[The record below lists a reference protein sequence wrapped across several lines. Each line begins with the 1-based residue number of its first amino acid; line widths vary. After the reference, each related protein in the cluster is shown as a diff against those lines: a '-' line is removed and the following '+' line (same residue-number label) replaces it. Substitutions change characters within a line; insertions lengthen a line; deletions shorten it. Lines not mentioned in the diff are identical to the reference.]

1 MFKKPVR
8 KLLGSALIAA
18 TMFGAASANAE
29 VSFEGQTIT
38 VVIPFKEGGG
48 TSRVFRFFKPYLS
61 KYLPGN
67 PVVQLQNI
75 PGGGTIKGANFFH
88 NNQNPDGTFL
98 FATSSSVNIQQAT
111 GNDLAEFDLSEYRPV
126 MSLATT
132 THWFTRSDLASGPN
146 DISGLQARE
155 LSLFPFKTAS
165 SADLFHLWI
174 YDKLGI
180 NARPIPGLSTSAG
193 FQSFLR
199 GELQMASQGT
209 SGFLSK
215 VVPEIDAGNAVQFM
229 TLGVLQADG
238 SVAHPSYSSDAITFP
253 EMYEKV
259 NGMPLEGEDL
269 EAFKVIA
276 ANWGP
281 ASKGL
286 FLPTGTPQDV
296 VDAWRGAIRKMTE
309 DPQFIADAPGNIGPF
324 PVVIGEPVEEI
335 FANAVNLSD
344 ASKSQFNA
352 ALKKYGMTFRIP

>member
-48 TSRVFRFFKPYLS
+48 TSRVFRFFQPYLS

-259 NGMPLEGEDL
+259 NGMPLEGYRRKLGPSIQGPVLADRHAARCCGCLAWGNPEDDRRSS
-269 EAFKVIA
+269 VH
-276 ANWGP
+276 
-281 ASKGL
+281 
-286 FLPTGTPQDV
+286 
-296 VDAWRGAIRKMTE
+296 RGCA
-309 DPQFIADAPGNIGPF
+309 G
-324 PVVIGEPVEEI
+324 
-335 FANAVNLSD
+335 
-344 ASKSQFNA
+344 
-352 ALKKYGMTFRIP
+352 